1 MNNKELR
8 KLRRRDLLEIILEQT
23 KRIESLEFELE
34 TLKEKYN
41 NRKVELSKVGTLAE
55 ASLHLTEI
63 FKAADEAASI
73 YMMNIEE
80 AMKKEEKRLQ
90 KEYREKKK
98 KLLDGNTKKST
109 KKVKDSQ
116 SKTKTSTKKL
126 SKETTK

>member
-23 KRIESLEFELE
+23 KRIENLELELE

-41 NRKVELSKVGTLAE
+41 NRKVELAKVGTLAE

-63 FKAADEAASI
+63 FKAADEAANI

-98 KLLDGNTKKST
+98 KLLDGGAKKTTKKI
-109 KKVKDSQ
+109 KNSQ
-116 SKTKTSTKKL
+116 SKTKTSKKNV
-126 SKETTK
+126 KETAK